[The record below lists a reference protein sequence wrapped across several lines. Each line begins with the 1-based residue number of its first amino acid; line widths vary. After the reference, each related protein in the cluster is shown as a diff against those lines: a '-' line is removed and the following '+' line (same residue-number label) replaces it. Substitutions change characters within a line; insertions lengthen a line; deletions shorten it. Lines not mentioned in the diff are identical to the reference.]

1 MDITFDPSLFASLGI
16 NLEANSM
23 DNPKP
28 PVDGGYQIR
37 LKVEKIPTTK
47 KDQSGKEVTNQKLV
61 GGTDYAGES
70 IAPQGDAAS
79 LKTDDQGRANYTL
92 HTTAEILNDAG
103 RTIRKSPT
111 YITTNMRNGTSM
123 ALDLAKVIEAGSPGA
138 IDFAS
143 ALTKYNDPGK
153 TPNPVWYGLV
163 EAIKELLEANPEG
176 LVVSG
181 FVTTVLE
188 QNTGKKD
195 ANGYD
200 EKKVLARG
208 SDQILAKYPAHWTGD
223 QQPDGFRLETKVK
236 GFKA

>member
-1 MDITFDPSLFASLGI
+1 MNITFDPSLFSSLGI

-37 LKVEKIPTTK
+37 LKLSSIAKTK
-47 KDQSGKEVTNQKLV
+47 KDESGKEITNQKLV
-61 GGTDYAGES
+61 GGIDYAGES
-70 IAPQGDAAS
+70 IAPQGDAATI
-79 LKTDDQGRANYTL
+79 KTDDQGRANYTL
-92 HTTAEILNDAG
+92 YTVAEILNDAG
-103 RTIRKSPT
+103 KALRKVDT
-111 YITTNMRNGTSM
+111 YVLTNMRNGTSM
-123 ALDLAKVIEAGSPGA
+123 ALDLAKAIEAGSPGTL
-138 IDFAS
+138 DFAT

-163 EAIKELLEANPEG
+163 EAIKELLESNPEG
-176 LVVSG
+176 LIVPG
-181 FVTTVLE
+181 YVTSILE
-188 QNTGKKD
+188 QSTGKKD

-208 SDQILAKYPAHWTGD
+208 SDQIIAKYPAHWTGD